1 MTAAAPCGHEHGRR
15 DSQIIEG
22 RKGRLTSQTK
32 KLMKQKTRILRAFA
46 LCLTLLLLAAAF
58 AGCRRSTASSA
69 LSVGSINTTTENS
82 GTNLTPIANLV
93 ATTYSASY
101 DTRAMLIAATRG
113 YDMTA
118 ADFDDAKV
126 EVGVEKAMTDDEK
139 LVIAKRVLTSIND
152 NASDANKASATDI
165 AALNYADINSIIA
178 SLQITVD
185 ANAEG
190 GVVDKILCAIGKG
203 LNWIT
208 NTLCFGSYIVG
219 ICIFAILIEILMI
232 PFAIKQQKNS
242 IKQASLRPKEM
253 AIRKKYQGRNDQATM
268 QKMQQEIQE
277 FYQREN
283 YSPYSGCLPLLLQLP
298 IIMALYY
305 IVINPLHYVLGLS
318 TNISSALSTFYT
330 TAKAAGGLG
339 ATLSQRGGTIALLSG
354 IRENG
359 VEVLEGLK
367 TFRVFTNGG
376 EVLDKIQG
384 VSASIPNFNVGKINL
399 GLNPSF
405 SNLQNGAWVLLF
417 IPILTFAAYF
427 LSAKLNR
434 KFMPQPITNDTNNR
448 QAACSNTMTDITMP
462 AMSTVFTFMVPGVVG
477 VYWIFRSLLALLKSF
492 IMSKIMP
499 LPTFTKEDYEKAEKE
514 MKGKKVVVKS
524 ENAGKVRSLHHI
536 DDEDYE
542 DTREAALARKAALEA
557 EEAAKESAPE
567 ANAPVEAAPLKDESD
582 KAPKDTKKKKQ

>member
-1 MTAAAPCGHEHGRR
+1 
-15 DSQIIEG
+15 
-22 RKGRLTSQTK
+22 
-32 KLMKQKTRILRAFA
+32 MKQKTRILRGIA
-46 LCLTLLLLAAAF
+46 LFLTLLCVLVLF
-58 AGCRRSTASSA
+58 AGCRRSNASTG
-69 LSVGSINTTTENS
+69 LTVGSINTNTENS
-82 GTNLTPIANLV
+82 GTNLSPIASMV
-93 ATTYSASY
+93 GATYSTSY

-118 ADFDDAKV
+118 ADFDDSKI
-126 EVGVEKAMTDDEK
+126 EVGVEKTMTDEEK
-139 LVIAKRVLTSIND
+139 LVIAKRVLTAINEK
-152 NASDANKASATDI
+152 ASDSNKVSVSDI
-165 AALNYADINSIIA
+165 AALNYADIASIIA
-178 SLQITVD
+178 ALQVKVD
-185 ANAEG
+185 TDATG
-190 GVVDKILCAIGKG
+190 GFVDKILCAIGKG

-253 AIRKKYQGRNDQATM
+253 AIRKKYQGRTDRATQ

-283 YSPYSGCLPLLLQLP
+283 FNQLSGCLPLLLQLP

-318 TNISSALSTFYT
+318 SSISSALSTFYT
-330 TAKAAGGLG
+330 TARAAGGLG
-339 ATLSQRGGTIALLSG
+339 SSLTQRGGTIALLSG

-367 TFRVFTNGG
+367 DFKVFTNGAD
-376 EVLDKIQG
+376 VLEKIRG
-384 VSASIPNFNVGKINL
+384 VADSIPNFNLGKLNL

-405 SNLQNGAWVLLF
+405 QNLQNGAWMLLF
-417 IPILTFAAYF
+417 IPILTFVAYF
-427 LSAKLNR
+427 VSAKLNR
-434 KFMPQPITNDTNNR
+434 KFMPAPVTTDGDNR
-448 QAACSNTMTDITMP
+448 QVACSNTMTDITMP

-477 VYWIFRSLLALLKSF
+477 IYWIFRSLLSLLKSF

-524 ENAGKVRSLHHI
+524 DNAGKVRSLHHI

-557 EEAAKESAPE
+557 EEAAKEENAE
-567 ANAPVEAAPLKDESD
+567 KKDAPVDAAPLKDESD
-582 KAPKDTKKKKQ
+582 KAPKSKKQKKQ

>member
-1 MTAAAPCGHEHGRR
+1 
-15 DSQIIEG
+15 
-22 RKGRLTSQTK
+22 
-32 KLMKQKTRILRAFA
+32 MKQKTRILRGIA
-46 LCLTLLLLAAAF
+46 LFLTLLLAMAIF
-58 AGCRRSTASSA
+58 AGCRRSTASA
-69 LSVGSINTTTENS
+69 GLSVGSINTTEANS
-82 GTNLTPIANLV
+82 GTNLTPIAKMV
-93 ATTYSASY
+93 GATYTTTY

-118 ADFDDAKV
+118 ADFDDSAI
-126 EVGVEKAMTDDEK
+126 EVGVEKTMTDEEK
-139 LVIAKRVLTSIND
+139 LVIAKRVLTAINET
-152 NASDANKASATDI
+152 ASDANKANAADI
-165 AALNYADINSIIA
+165 EALNYDDINSIVA
-178 SLQITVD
+178 SLQITID
-185 ANAEG
+185 TAATG
-190 GVVDKILCAIGKG
+190 GLVDKILCAIGKG

-283 YSPYSGCLPLLLQLP
+283 YNQLSGCLPLLLQLP

-318 TNISSALSTFYT
+318 SDISSALSTFYT

-367 TFRVFTNGG
+367 NFKVFTNGTD
-376 EVLDKIQG
+376 VLEKIRG
-384 VSASIPNFNVGKINL
+384 VAASIPNFNIGKINL

-405 SNLQNGAWVLLF
+405 QNLQNGAWVLLF

-427 LSAKLNR
+427 VSAKLNR
-434 KFMPQPITNDTNNR
+434 KFMPPPITNEGADKR

-462 AMSTVFTFMVPGVVG
+462 AMSTVFTFMVPAVVG
-477 VYWIFRSLLALLKSF
+477 IYWIFRSLLSLLKSF

-499 LPTFTKEDYEKAEKE
+499 LPTFTKEDYEKAERE
-514 MKGKKVVVKS
+514 MKGKKVIVKS
-524 ENAGKVRSLHHI
+524 ANAGKVRSLHHI
-536 DDEDYE
+536 DDEDYD

-557 EEAAKESAPE
+557 EEAQQEEEQTSFE
-567 ANAPVEAAPLKDESD
+567 QAPLKDESD
-582 KAPKDTKKKKQ
+582 KAPKTKKKKN